1 MAGLADIL
9 GGALGGDA
17 LSKLASQL
25 GTDERGAHKA
35 LSAALPTILGR
46 LKENADTPEGA
57 SALAAAVNKDHNG
70 SVLDQLGS
78 LFSGGDTSGQGSKI
92 VGKVF
97 GGDAPA
103 AQQYVVDNGGI
114 DSSKAAGLLSTLA
127 PMILGAL
134 GRAGSSSGGLQASGL
149 SSMLG
154 GLLGGGGGGLSSIL
168 GGLMGGAGN
177 ATSNAGSA
185 ASSAAG
191 SAASSASSA
200 AGGMMGKVTGMLD
213 QNKDGSVT
221 DDLKRMAGS
230 GGILQKIMGMLKKR
244 R

>member
-25 GTDERGAHKA
+25 GTDEGGAHKA

-78 LFSGGDTSGQGSKI
+78 LFGGGDTSGEGSKI
-92 VGKVF
+92 IGKVF

-103 AQQYVVDNGGI
+103 AQQYVADNGGI

-134 GRAGSSSGGLQASGL
+134 GKAGSSSGGLQAGGL

-168 GGLMGGAGN
+168 GGLMGGAGG
-177 ATSNAGSA
+177 AASSAGSA
-185 ASSAAG
+185 ATSTVGA
-191 SAASSASSA
+191 ASSA

-221 DDLKRMAGS
+221 DDLKRMTGS
-230 GGILQKIMGMLKKR
+230 GGILQKLMGMFKKR

>member
-17 LSKLASQL
+17 LSKLAAQL
-25 GTDERGAHKA
+25 GTDEGGAQKA

-57 SALAAAVNKDHNG
+57 AALADAVNKDHDG
-70 SVLDQLGS
+70 SILDQVGS
-78 LFSGGDTSGQGSKI
+78 HFGGGDASGEGSKI

-103 AQQYVVDNGGI
+103 AQQYIAQNGGI
-114 DSSKAAGLLSTLA
+114 DTAKAAGLLSMLA
-127 PMILGAL
+127 PLVLGAL
-134 GRAGSSSGGLQASGL
+134 GKAGQSSGGLQANGL
-149 SSMLG
+149 SGMLG
-154 GLLGGGGGGLSSIL
+154 GLMGGGGLSSIL
-168 GGLMGGAGN
+168 GGLLGGAGN
-177 ATSNAGSA
+177 AASSGATSASSASGA
-185 ASSAAG
+185 ASSAT
-191 SAASSASSA
+191 SA

-221 DDLKRMAGS
+221 DDIKRMAGS
-230 GGILQKIMGMLKKR
+230 GGILQKLMGMLKKR

>member
-17 LSKLASQL
+17 LSKLAGQL
-25 GTDERGAHKA
+25 GTDEGGAQKA

-57 SALAAAVNKDHNG
+57 AALADAVNKDHDG
-70 SVLDQLGS
+70 SILDQVGS
-78 LFSGGDTSGQGSKI
+78 LFGGGDASGEGSKI

-103 AQQYVVDNGGI
+103 AHQYIAQNGGI
-114 DSSKAAGLLSTLA
+114 DAAKAAGLLSTLA
-127 PMILGAL
+127 PLVLGAL
-134 GRAGSSSGGLQASGL
+134 GKAGKSTGGLQADGL
-149 SSMLG
+149 SGMLG
-154 GLLGGGGGGLSSIL
+154 GLMGGGGGLSSIL
-168 GGLMGGAGN
+168 GGLLGGAGN
-177 ATSNAGSA
+177 AASTGAGGASSSASGA
-185 ASSAAG
+185 ASSATG
-191 SAASSASSA
+191 A

-213 QNKDGSVT
+213 QNKDGSVA
-221 DDLKRMAGS
+221 DDIKRMAGR
-230 GGILQKIMGMLKKR
+230 GGILQKLMGMLKKR

>member
-25 GTDERGAHKA
+25 GTDEGGAHKA

-78 LFSGGDTSGQGSKI
+78 LFGGGDTSGEGSKI
-92 VGKVF
+92 IGKVF
-97 GGDAPA
+97 GGDATA
-103 AQQYVVDNGGI
+103 AQQYVADNGGI

-134 GRAGSSSGGLQASGL
+134 GKAGSSSGGLQAGGL

-168 GGLMGGAGN
+168 GGLMGGAGG
-177 ATSNAGSA
+177 AASSAGSA
-185 ASSAAG
+185 ATSTVGA
-191 SAASSASSA
+191 ASSA

-221 DDLKRMAGS
+221 DDLKRMTGS
-230 GGILQKIMGMLKKR
+230 GGILQKLMGMFKKR